1 MEKDGNLRGKIGSG
15 LLFVALIIGLITNSI
30 QMSNIKAVEIERDSL
45 KTRTIDLERQLEIDK
60 PKDSVSEFK
69 PILTTKDAYSYI
81 K

>member
-15 LLFVALIIGLITNSI
+15 LLFVALIVMLITNSV
-30 QMSNIKAVEIERDSL
+30 QLTNIKSIETEMDSL
-45 KTRTIDLERQLEIDK
+45 RTRTIDLERQLEINK
-60 PKDSVSEFK
+60 PIDSVTEFK